1 MANAREKELKE
12 ILTAIG
18 SAPPECTD
26 CVAYCAEG
34 HISVPC
40 RGDFDCSCRMAHN
53 CKIEARW
60 SICCDC
66 DWSSDCEKYQKLLNA
81 TPGTAK
87 GGRGMTVHDAICI
100 ADQHKPNAI
109 DDVVKKRWL
118 CTLEGQIRN
127 ELSIDGAISS
137 ETINDLCVVSPYDK
151 LYPAYLVM
159 RIDLENGELDNY
171 NRDAATFNRLWM
183 AFASVNKPK
192 KEG

>member
-109 DDVVKKRWL
+109 DDVVKKTLALHTGGANPKRTINRRCNQLGNNQRSL
-118 CTLEGQIRN
+118 CS
-127 ELSIDGAISS
+127 LSIRQVISG
-137 ETINDLCVVSPYDK
+137 VSCHADRP
-151 LYPAYLVM
+151 
-159 RIDLENGELDNY
+159 GE
-171 NRDAATFNRLWM
+171 R
-183 AFASVNKPK
+183 
-192 KEG
+192 